1 LPTSLARV
9 GGSGIAAS
17 NRDRLQKGR
26 SRLQI
31 ASTNMWRDRSSV
43 SVIQL
48 LAWCGVKL

>member
-43 SVIQL
+43 PIIQPL
-48 LAWCGVKL
+48 DGAG